1 MKTVDATSESEVA
14 LEAPLWP
21 ALPVTVTPG
30 CLPLSTVHARA
41 GGARVQYV
49 SAGAGLG
56 AYCTLP
62 RLGPRWQA
70 DHLTSVRQG
79 PNVKG
84 EARSPGKTEVTTSH
98 WQLTLLLA
106 LAAAAAADLA
116 PSAADA
122 A

>member
-1 MKTVDATSESEVA
+1 M
-14 LEAPLWP
+14 EAPLWP
-21 ALPVTVTPG
+21 ALPGTVTPG

-49 SAGAGLG
+49 SAVAGLG

-70 DHLTSVRQG
+70 DHLTSVRQEPNLNVKG
-79 PNVKG
+79 PLKG
-84 EARSPGKTEVTTSH
+84 EARPLGKTEVTTSH